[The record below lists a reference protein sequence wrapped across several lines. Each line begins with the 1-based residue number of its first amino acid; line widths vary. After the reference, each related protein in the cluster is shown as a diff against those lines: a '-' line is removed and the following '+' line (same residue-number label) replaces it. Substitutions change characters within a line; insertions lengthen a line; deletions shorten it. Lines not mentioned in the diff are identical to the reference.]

1 MSVEKLEGINVFP
14 AGLSSGGGTAV
25 LAPPSPAPSAPVLA
39 EWTRQAK
46 PSTIAEMLKVM
57 SRPGLISFALGL
69 PSPDSFPTDAY
80 AEAARRALEDRN
92 SLQYR
97 PPYAALKRQIVEIM
111 AGRGVRCREEQ
122 VFLTTAAQQ
131 GLSLLAR
138 LFLDPGGPVLCERL
152 VYTGFQQVIEPY
164 LPEVLAVDTDLDTG
178 IDVDQVEQILESGK
192 RPAFIYVITD
202 GHNPLAVSVSAE
214 KRLRLVELARRF
226 GVPLVEDDAYGLLHF
241 GRPVLPMRALDDK
254 WVFYVGSFSK
264 VMAPAFRMGWVIA
277 PEEMVPLLGCAKDA
291 SDIDTSNF
299 SQRLV
304 HAYVESG
311 HFAGHLPVVR
321 DSYRLRR
328 DTMLRALE
336 THFGGTGA
344 RWVTP
349 TNGAL
354 IWLELPEHVD
364 TTALLKV
371 AVETEGVAY
380 VPGNAFAID
389 GSGIGRSSMRL
400 NFSHPS
406 PREIEEGI
414 ARLARVVR
422 ATFG

>member
-1 MSVEKLEGINVFP
+1 MSKLERISVFP
-14 AGLSSGGGTAV
+14 PAEARAQGGGTAV
-25 LAPPSPAPSAPVLA
+25 MAPPAPASVPLA
-39 EWTRQAK
+39 AWTRTVK
-46 PSTIAEMLKVM
+46 PSTISEMLKVM

-69 PSPDSFPTDAY
+69 PSPEMFPVDEY
-80 AEAARRALEDRN
+80 AAAARRALEDRS

-97 PPYAALKRQIVEIM
+97 PPYAALKRQIVELM

-122 VFLTTAAQQ
+122 IFLTTAAQQ

-138 LFLDPGGPVLCERL
+138 IFMDPGAQVICDRL
-152 VYTGFQQVIEPY
+152 VYTGFQQVLEPFQ
-164 LPEVLAVDTDLDTG
+164 PEILAVDTDLETG
-178 IDVDQVEQILESGK
+178 MDVDQVEALLEDGA

-202 GHNPLAVSVSAE
+202 GHNPLAVSVSPE

-241 GRPVLPMRALDDK
+241 GRPVLPMRALDDR

-264 VMAPAFRMGWVIA
+264 VMAPGFRLGWVVA
-277 PEEMVPLLGCAKDA
+277 PEELVPLLGCAKDA

-304 HAYVESG
+304 HAYMDSG
-311 HFAGHLPVVR
+311 HFATHLPVVR
-321 DSYRLRR
+321 DAYRLRR

-336 THFGGTGA
+336 QNFGGTGA

-354 IWLELPEHVD
+354 IWLELPPHVD

-371 AVETEGVAY
+371 SVEEEGVAY
-380 VPGNAFAID
+380 VPGNAFAVD
-389 GSGIGRSSMRL
+389 GSEAGRSGMRL

-414 ARLARVVR
+414 ARMARAVR
-422 ATFG
+422 RTFG